1 MTHDPDA
8 AASEIAD
15 VLCIEELDTDLYRG
29 QPTTGIVGRV
39 FGGQV
44 IAQALAAAA
53 GSVGSG
59 KEGHSLHAYFLR
71 PGDPA
76 HPILYRVARDFD
88 GGSFANRRVVAMQ
101 GGKAILNLT
110 ASFHRPEGGLSHAT
124 KMPDTKAPESSPT
137 MEQALSAQGAALPN
151 FIRSRLAA
159 FDLRVGDVRYDPE
172 AGTAVQHGWLRIPEA
187 FAGDATSPRVAL
199 AYVSDFGLISTAM
212 VAHEIPFFAPEIQG
226 ASLDHAMWFHA
237 TPPTGEWLLYTMTS
251 PWSGAARGFAH
262 GSIYDRSGTRIA
274 SVAQEGLIRHRPCD
288 KRDDGA
294 G

>member
-1 MTHDPDA
+1 MTHNPDA
-8 AASEIAD
+8 SAGEIAKI
-15 VLCIEELDTDLYRG
+15 LGIEELDTDLFRSR
-29 QPTTGIVGRV
+29 PTPGISGRV

-76 HPILYRVARDFD
+76 FPILYRVARDFD

-110 ASFHRPEGGLSHAT
+110 ASFQRPEGGLSHT
-124 KMPDTKAPESSPT
+124 TRMPDANAPESSPT
-137 MEQALSAQGAALPN
+137 MEQVLGQGVDLTDSM
-151 FIRSRLAA
+151 RSRFSA
-159 FDLRVGDVRYDPE
+159 FDLRLGDVQFDPDT
-172 AGTAVQHGWLRIPEA
+172 GTAVQHGWLRIPET
-187 FAGDATSPRVAL
+187 FAGNATTPRVAL
-199 AYVSDFGLISTAM
+199 AYASDFGLISTAM
-212 VAHEIPFFAPEIQG
+212 VAHEISFLSPEIQG
-226 ASLDHAMWFHA
+226 ASLDHAMWFHQ

-251 PWSGAARGFAH
+251 PWSGSARGFAH

-274 SVAQEGLIRHRPCD
+274 SVAQEGLIRHRP
-288 KRDDGA
+288 RDDTGESA